1 MIVISPVIT
10 MNCDYT
16 CRTER
21 LMLNWQRVGIEDRWW
36 IKEGVRLIRTWGIGH
51 QKYGSGYKSKSTKS
65 NFRKWLIIE
74 IHEIRCL

>member
-51 QKYGSGYKSKSTKS
+51 QKYGSG
-65 NFRKWLIIE
+65 
-74 IHEIRCL
+74 